1 MVDRISLKEDEH
13 LLVRKRYFEFQ
24 SREHLNVRR
33 YKFSWVL
40 ELHTHK
46 FFLSFPLSSGKMP
59 AGHP

>member
-46 FFLSFPLSSGKMP
+46 FFSFFSP
-59 AGHP
+59 